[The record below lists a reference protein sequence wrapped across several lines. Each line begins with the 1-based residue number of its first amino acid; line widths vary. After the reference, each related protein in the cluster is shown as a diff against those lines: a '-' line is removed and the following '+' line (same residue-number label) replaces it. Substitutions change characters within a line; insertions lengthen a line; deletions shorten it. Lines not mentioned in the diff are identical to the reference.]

1 MAGEQLRKLTE
12 EITDG
17 ANLYNIL
24 ARVEIKLGNDKA
36 AIAAMQRANQLSD
49 PALATSW
56 MSESEFDRLRED
68 PDFQAL
74 MRHTEKR

>member
-1 MAGEQLRKLTE
+1 MKNIEQIPE
-12 EITDG
+12 EVFDLLSQK
-17 ANLYNIL
+17 NY
-24 ARVEIKLGNDKA
+24 ED
-36 AIAAMQRANQLSD
+36 LSD
-49 PALATSW
+49 LEKQMVNEW